1 MMGHG
6 RRIGGGRFS
15 RRDCANVKGT
25 SLAGSKLFGAMLL
38 LAVAALGVSCSR
50 SNVRA
55 EGPAA
60 LPPPLVTVAQAKAQD
75 VPRYLDEI
83 GRNTA
88 FESVNV
94 TPQVGGQV
102 IERHFQD
109 GENLKKGQLIF
120 VIDPRPYKAQL
131 DSAKANLAQVQA
143 ALELAKI
150 QFARDQELVGTRAIS
165 KQDYDTK
172 KNTVDVNQAQVEA
185 AKAAIETAEINL
197 DYCYI
202 HSPIDGRAGARLVDV
217 GNVVQANTTSL
228 LSIQRIDP
236 IYATFTITERDLA
249 EVQQRMSRGMLQ
261 ALVRLPRDSEDAAR
275 PGRVEF
281 LDNAVQNATGTVNLR
296 ATIPNA
302 DRHFWPGQFVNVR
315 LVLDME
321 KGTVLVPSQ
330 TAQISQHGPFVFVV
344 KSDDTA
350 ELRPVTLGQRQG
362 NDVVISS
369 GLAAGERVV
378 LAGQLLVRP
387 GSKVHVDSSAPATA
401 PAPKA
406 AGK

>member
-1 MMGHG
+1 
-6 RRIGGGRFS
+6 
-15 RRDCANVKGT
+15 
-25 SLAGSKLFGAMLL
+25 
-38 LAVAALGVSCSR
+38 
-50 SNVRA
+50 
-55 EGPAA
+55 
-60 LPPPLVTVAQAKAQD
+60 AQATAQD

-83 GRNTA
+83 GRNIA

-94 TPQVGGQV
+94 TPQVAGQV
-102 IERHFQD
+102 VERHFQD
-109 GENLKKGQLIF
+109 GENLRKGQLIF

-131 DSAKANLAQVQA
+131 DSAKANLAQAQA

-236 IYATFTITERDLA
+236 IYATFTITERDLT
-249 EVQQRMSRGMLQ
+249 EVQKKMSRGMLT
-261 ALVRLPRDSEDAAR
+261 ALVRLPADSETAAR
-275 PGRVEF
+275 PGKVEF

-330 TAQISQHGPFVFVV
+330 VTQISQKGPFVYVV

-362 NDVVISS
+362 DDVVISS
-369 GLAAGERVV
+369 GLAPGERVV

-387 GSKVHVDSSAPATA
+387 GGKVHVDSSAPARA
-401 PAPKA
+401 PAAKGDVKQDSARRSAP
-406 AGK
+406 